1 MIRFIITCM
10 YIFLVGFI
18 SIPQYIYVN
27 IVGIFS
33 PRKKVEISQR
43 CVRRYFKIMLAICNV
58 KVKAT
63 GMENVPK
70 DEAVLF
76 ISNHRSFFDIV
87 VSYATLPVPA
97 GFISK
102 KEIKKIPSIGI
113 WMKYLNCLFLDRADK
128 KASMQTII
136 KAIENV
142 KNGQSMFI
150 MPEGTRNKTPDLLP
164 FKKGSFKIAE
174 KANVKVVPVGIV
186 NSDDV
191 FEKQFPRVKPGTIYI
206 HYGKPIDL
214 PSMDKEQK
222 KEINVI
228 AQARVQEILD
238 KIKAD
243 I

>member
-1 MIRFIITCM
+1 MIRFIIVCF
-10 YIFLVGFI
+10 YIFIVGFI

-27 IVGIFS
+27 IVGIFN
-33 PRKKVEISQR
+33 PRKKIEISQR
-43 CVRRYFKIMLAICNV
+43 CVRRYFKIQLATCRV
-58 KVKAT
+58 KVVAT
-63 GMENVPK
+63 GMENVPT

-87 VSYATLPVPA
+87 ALYATLPVTA

-102 KEIKKIPSIGI
+102 KEIKKIPSLGI
-113 WMKYLNCLFLDRADK
+113 WMKYLQCLFLDREDK
-128 KASMQTII
+128 RASMQTII
-136 KAIENV
+136 QAIENI

-174 KANVKVVPVGIV
+174 KANVKIVPVGIV

-191 FEKQFPRVKPGTIYI
+191 FEKQFPRIKSGTIYV

-214 PSMDKEQK
+214 PNMDKEQK

-228 AQARVQEILD
+228 AQDRVQEILD